1 MKINLEENKKK
12 WLSRQPRLVQV
23 MVLFVVFFISA
34 IIGQMGADLIFRD
47 PLFLLG
53 TAPNIR
59 LFFIKDFIF
68 SILWAF
74 AIVYIIN
81 RRKTMSL
88 DISGKRS
95 F

>member
-12 WLSRQPRLVQV
+12 TFPRQPLLVQV
-23 MVLFVVFFISA
+23 MVLFVIFFISV
-34 IIGQMGADLIFRD
+34 IIGQMVEDLIFRD

-53 TAPNIR
+53 AAPNII

-74 AIVYIIN
+74 AIVYIID